1 MRAVV
6 QRVSRAEVRVEGRVT
21 GSIATGLCVL
31 LAVGPGDSPETAR
44 HLAERIAMLRVF
56 SDAAAKIN
64 LDIAAAGGSVLV
76 VSQFTLYADTSRGH
90 RPSFVGAAA
99 PELAAELCEVFVE
112 ALRRRGLRV
121 ATGAF
126 GAHMEVDVGGD
137 GPVTIVLSSDE
148 PPWQADAG

>member
-6 QRVSRAEVRVEGRVT
+6 QRVSRAEVRVEGRAT
-21 GSIATGLCVL
+21 GSIAAGLCVL

-44 HLAERIAMLRVF
+44 HLAERIATLRVF
-56 SDAAAKIN
+56 SDAATKMN

-90 RPSFVGAAA
+90 RPSFAGAAA

-112 ALRRRGLRV
+112 GLRRRGLRV

-126 GAHMEVDVGGD
+126 GAHMEVEVVGD
-137 GPVTIVLSSDE
+137 GPVTIVLSNDE